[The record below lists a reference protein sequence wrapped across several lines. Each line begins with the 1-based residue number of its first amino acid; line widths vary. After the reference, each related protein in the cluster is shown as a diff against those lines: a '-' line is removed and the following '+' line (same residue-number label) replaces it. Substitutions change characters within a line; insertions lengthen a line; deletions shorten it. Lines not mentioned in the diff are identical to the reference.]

1 MGSGKVIA
9 PFSVT
14 FWKKLGEAHTEKFE
28 SSPTVGYVPSYS
40 IDPVVGSEYIFGSQ
54 NASCSKVAV
63 ISSVCQSF
71 SGMRICVDGE
81 E

>member
-1 MGSGKVIA
+1 MRSGKEIG

-14 FWKKLGEAHTEKFE
+14 SCEKLGEAHTEKFE

-54 NASCSKVAV
+54 NAS
-63 ISSVCQSF
+63 
-71 SGMRICVDGE
+71 
-81 E
+81 